1 MSPLNAQLLPAG
13 LDRGAYQDFAR
24 TIKRTAMTVVAY
36 DLHLKGELHPE
47 GDGDMLTDAQID
59 NLADLAGVNRPGSAS
74 TYDAVRRAVAN
85 FDEPVTDSLAPQAV
99 VYALQGAG
107 ASQLPLLDTTIAGSP
122 ILWAPFPLAH

>member
-13 LDRGAYQDFAR
+13 LDRGAYQNFAR

-36 DLHLKGELHPE
+36 DLHQKGELQPE
-47 GDGDMLTDAQID
+47 GGDMLTDAQID
-59 NLADLAGVNRPGSAS
+59 HLADLAGVHRPGSAD

-85 FDEPVTDSLAPQAV
+85 FGEPVTDSLDPQAV
-99 VYALQGAG
+99 VYALQAAG

-122 ILWAPFPLAH
+122 ILWAPFPLAR